1 MIKYATAL
9 LPQAAAFCPQLLI
22 SLLSSLPLLICW
34 RPRHEPPLQL
44 EAACH
49 EVSLPRPSPCSVRVH
64 SGLAWEIVSI
74 MFSSPVF
81 DLVLVLEDPHS
92 SRSCFRR
99 RGHSVEATRQSR
111 NNCACGKSQ
120 AGADWYCEPRSLAPR
135 PTLPD
140 LPRPPGVYRLPHWC
154 IRRWPLLPSACSVL
168 SPPAQLRRC
177 LAHNGQ

>member
-1 MIKYATAL
+1 MTS
-9 LPQAAAFCPQLLI
+9 AAAPLPAA
-22 SLLSSLPLLICW
+22 SLHPALAPLW
-34 RPRHEPPLQL
+34 AGGRANKTASWPR
-44 EAACH
+44 
-49 EVSLPRPSPCSVRVH
+49 
-64 SGLAWEIVSI
+64 G
-74 MFSSPVF
+74 
-81 DLVLVLEDPHS
+81 
-92 SRSCFRR
+92 

-177 LAHNGQ
+177 LAHNATQKGSGNADPRNEIRIRTTKFKITEKRAEFSACAQNSDEAPIFCMALQKS

>member
-64 SGLAWEIVSI
+64 SGLASEIVSI

-92 SRSCFRR
+92 SRSCFRLQSL
-99 RGHSVEATRQSR
+99 HQLVSASQSLFLVSANAWSSFLTATSSGSSFSSR
-111 NNCACGKSQ
+111 HARAS
-120 AGADWYCEPRSLAPR
+120 
-135 PTLPD
+135 
-140 LPRPPGVYRLPHWC
+140 
-154 IRRWPLLPSACSVL
+154 SASEV
-168 SPPAQLRRC
+168 QL
-177 LAHNGQ
+177 